1 MAGSN
6 GLTRLAV
13 LFLLHGSSNDTKPS
27 NKWATLGSY
36 MTWLFAFSIV
46 GTIITYCMLD
56 DKAALNSGINK
67 AILSG
72 LESGVGEE
80 YHYLLKFFVDS
91 PMMIGNSLGALIFL
105 GFSVVSFVII
115 LIVLMRSRTEIPD
128 SIVTG
133 ETNTLTFLKE
143 TTRLVRSRLFFD
155 ETEGSSFANSYLAG
169 NSIDAIRYVYE
180 KHKNG
185 ILLKVKDLKELKD
198 SQENV
203 ELSGELLKTPMQ
215 DYRNRAKLIFTNAAY
230 ILSFLLLVFM
240 YGGLLWVVAPAW
252 LPLVVYPIY
261 RRRKHQL
268 FGSLKPNADGRNI
281 EDLFRGVGLQIIE
294 EKKSQGSIETSC
306 LTDAVIDQIEK
317 EISENENKSY
327 FRINK

>member
-13 LFLLHGSSNDTKPS
+13 LLLMHGSSNDSKPS
-27 NKWATLGSY
+27 NKWTTLGSY

-80 YHYLLKFFVDS
+80 YQILLKPFVDS

-115 LIVLMRSRTEIPD
+115 LIVLMQSRTEIPE
-128 SIVTG
+128 SIVAG
-133 ETNTLTFLKE
+133 ETNTLAFLKE
-143 TTRLVRSRLFFD
+143 TARLVRSRLFFV

-185 ILLKVKDLKELKD
+185 ILLKVKELKN
-198 SQENV
+198 SQENG

-215 DYRNRAKLIFTNAAY
+215 DYGNSAKQTFTKVAY
-230 ILSFLLLVFM
+230 ILTFLLLALM
-240 YGGLLWVVAPAW
+240 YGGLLWMVALAW
-252 LPLVVYPIY
+252 LPLVLYLIY
-261 RRRKHQL
+261 RSRKHQL
-268 FGSLKPNADGRNI
+268 FGSLRPNANGKNI
-281 EDLFRGVGLQIIE
+281 EDLFRGVGLQIVE
-294 EKKSQGSIETSC
+294 EQKTQESIETSC

-317 EISENENKSY
+317 EISNNENKSY

>member
-13 LFLLHGSSNDTKPS
+13 LFLLHGSSNDSKPS
-27 NKWATLGSY
+27 NKWVILGSY

-80 YHYLLKFFVDS
+80 YHILLKALVDN

-115 LIVLMRSRTEIPD
+115 LIVLMQSRTEIPE

-133 ETNTLTFLKE
+133 EANTLAFLKE
-143 TTRLVRSRLFFD
+143 TARLVRSRLFFV
-155 ETEGSSFANSYLAG
+155 ETEGSSFVNSYLKG
-169 NSIDAIRYVYE
+169 NSIEALRCVYE
-180 KHKNG
+180 KHKSG
-185 ILLKVKDLKELKD
+185 ILLKVKDLKD
-198 SQENV
+198 SQENG
-203 ELSGELLKTPMQ
+203 ELSGGLLKTPMQ
-215 DYRNRAKLIFTNAAY
+215 DYGNSAKQTFTKVAY
-230 ILSFLLLVFM
+230 ILTFLLLALM
-240 YGGLLWVVAPAW
+240 YGGLLWMVALAW
-252 LPLVVYPIY
+252 LPLVVYLIY
-261 RRRKHQL
+261 RSRKHQL
-268 FGSLKPNADGRNI
+268 FGSLRPNANGKNI
-281 EDLFRGVGLQIIE
+281 EDLFRGVGLQIVE
-294 EKKSQGSIETSC
+294 EQKTQGSIETSC

-317 EISENENKSY
+317 EISNNENKSY

>member
-13 LFLLHGSSNDTKPS
+13 LFLLHGSSNDSKPS
-27 NKWATLGSY
+27 NKWVTLGSY

-80 YHYLLKFFVDS
+80 YHILLKALVDN

-115 LIVLMRSRTEIPD
+115 LIVLMQSRTEIPE

-133 ETNTLTFLKE
+133 ETNTLAFLKE
-143 TTRLVRSRLFFD
+143 TARLVRSRLFFV

-169 NSIDAIRYVYE
+169 NSIDAIRYVYG

-185 ILLKVKDLKELKD
+185 LLLKVMDLKD
-198 SQENV
+198 SQENG
-203 ELSGELLKTPMQ
+203 ELSGKLLKTPMQ
-215 DYRNRAKLIFTNAAY
+215 DYGNSAKQTFTKVAY
-230 ILSFLLLVFM
+230 ILTFLLLALM
-240 YGGLLWVVAPAW
+240 YGGLLWMVALAW
-252 LPLVVYPIY
+252 LPLVVYLIY
-261 RRRKHQL
+261 RSRKHQL
-268 FGSLKPNADGRNI
+268 FGSQKPNANGKNI
-281 EDLFRGVGLQIIE
+281 EDLFRGVGLQIVE
-294 EKKSQGSIETSC
+294 EQKTQGSIETSC

-317 EISENENKSY
+317 EISNNENKSY

>member
-13 LFLLHGSSNDTKPS
+13 LFLLHGSSNDSKPS
-27 NKWATLGSY
+27 NKWVTLGSY

-56 DKAALNSGINK
+56 DKAALKSEINK

-72 LESGVGEE
+72 LESGVGDE
-80 YHYLLKFFVDS
+80 YHILLKSLVDS

-115 LIVLMRSRTEIPD
+115 LIVFMRLRTKISE
-128 SIVTG
+128 SISVG
-133 ETNTLTFLKE
+133 ETNTLAFLKE
-143 TTRLVRSRLFFD
+143 TARLVRSRLFFV
-155 ETEGSSFANSYLAG
+155 ETEGSSFANSYLKG
-169 NSIDAIRYVYE
+169 NSIDALRYVYE

-185 ILLKVKDLKELKD
+185 ILLKVKDSND
-198 SQENV
+198 SQENG
-203 ELSGELLKTPMQ
+203 EPSGELLKTPVQ
-215 DYRNRAKLIFTNAAY
+215 DYGNRAKQTFMIVAY
-230 ILSFLLLVFM
+230 ILSFLLLIFM
-240 YGGLLWVVAPAW
+240 YGGLLWVVALAW
-252 LPLVVYPIY
+252 LPLVVYLIY
-261 RRRKHQL
+261 RSRKHQI

-281 EDLFRGVGLQIIE
+281 EDLFHGVGLQIVE
-294 EKKSQGSIETSC
+294 EKKSPGSLEASG
-306 LTDAVIDQIEK
+306 LTDAAIGQIEK
-317 EISENENKSY
+317 EISNNENKSY

>member
-13 LFLLHGSSNDTKPS
+13 LFLLHGSSNDSKPS

-56 DKAALNSGINK
+56 DKAALKSGINK

-72 LESGVGEE
+72 LESGVGDE
-80 YHYLLKFFVDS
+80 YHILLKSLVDS

-115 LIVLMRSRTEIPD
+115 LIVFMRLRTKISE
-128 SIVTG
+128 SISVG
-133 ETNTLTFLKE
+133 ETNTLAFLKE
-143 TTRLVRSRLFFD
+143 TARLVRSRLFFV
-155 ETEGSSFANSYLAG
+155 ETEDSSFANSYLKG

-185 ILLKVKDLKELKD
+185 ILLKVKDSKD
-198 SQENV
+198 SQENG

-215 DYRNRAKLIFTNAAY
+215 DYGNRAKQTFTKAAY
-230 ILSFLLLVFM
+230 ILTFLLLALM
-240 YGGLLWVVAPAW
+240 YGGLLWMIALAW
-252 LPLVVYPIY
+252 LPLVVYLIY
-261 RRRKHQL
+261 RSRKHQL
-268 FGSLKPNADGRNI
+268 FGSLKPNADGKNI
-281 EDLFRGVGLQIIE
+281 EDFFRGVGLQIVE
-294 EKKSQGSIETSC
+294 EQKTQGSIETSC
-306 LTDAVIDQIEK
+306 LTDAVVDQIEK
-317 EISENENKSY
+317 EISNNENKSY

>member
-13 LFLLHGSSNDTKPS
+13 LFLLHGSSNDSKPS
-27 NKWATLGSY
+27 NKLTTLGSY

-80 YHYLLKFFVDS
+80 YHILLKALVDN

-115 LIVLMRSRTEIPD
+115 LIVLMQSRTEIPE

-133 ETNTLTFLKE
+133 ETNTLAFLKE
-143 TTRLVRSRLFFD
+143 TARLVRSRLFFV

-169 NSIDAIRYVYE
+169 NSIDAIRYVYG

-185 ILLKVKDLKELKD
+185 ILLKVKDLKD
-198 SQENV
+198 SQENG
-203 ELSGELLKTPMQ
+203 ELSGELLKIPMQ
-215 DYRNRAKLIFTNAAY
+215 DYGNSAKQTFTKVAYIFT
-230 ILSFLLLVFM
+230 FLLLALM
-240 YGGLLWVVAPAW
+240 YGGLLWMVALTW
-252 LPLVVYPIY
+252 LPLVVYLICES
-261 RRRKHQL
+261 RKHQL
-268 FGSLKPNADGRNI
+268 FGSLKPNADGKNI
-281 EDLFRGVGLQIIE
+281 EDLFRGVGLQIVE
-294 EKKSQGSIETSC
+294 EQKTQGSIETSC

-317 EISENENKSY
+317 EISNNENKSY

>member
-13 LFLLHGSSNDTKPS
+13 LFLLHGYSNDSKPS
-27 NKWATLGSY
+27 NKWVTLGSY

-56 DKAALNSGINK
+56 DKAALKSGINK

-72 LESGVGEE
+72 LESGVGDE
-80 YHYLLKFFVDS
+80 YHILLKSLVDS

-115 LIVLMRSRTEIPD
+115 LIVFMRLRTKISE
-128 SIVTG
+128 SISVG
-133 ETNTLTFLKE
+133 ETNTLAFLKE
-143 TTRLVRSRLFFD
+143 TARLVRSRLFFD

-185 ILLKVKDLKELKD
+185 ILLKVKD
-198 SQENV
+198 SQENG

-215 DYRNRAKLIFTNAAY
+215 DYGNRAKQTFTKVAY
-230 ILSFLLLVFM
+230 ILTFLLLALM
-240 YGGLLWVVAPAW
+240 YGGLLWLVALAW
-252 LPLVVYPIY
+252 LPLVVYLIC
-261 RRRKHQL
+261 RSRKRQI
-268 FGSLKPNADGRNI
+268 FGSLKPNADGKNI
-281 EDLFRGVGLQIIE
+281 EDFFRGVGLQIVE
-294 EKKSQGSIETSC
+294 EQKTQGSIETSC
-306 LTDAVIDQIEK
+306 LTDAVVDQIEK
-317 EISENENKSY
+317 EISENGNKSY

>member
-13 LFLLHGSSNDTKPS
+13 LFLLHGSSNDSKPS

-56 DKAALNSGINK
+56 DKAALKSGINK

-72 LESGVGEE
+72 LESGVGDE
-80 YHYLLKFFVDS
+80 YHILLKSLVDS

-115 LIVLMRSRTEIPD
+115 LIVFMRLRTKISE
-128 SIVTG
+128 SISVG
-133 ETNTLTFLKE
+133 ETNTLAFLKE
-143 TTRLVRSRLFFD
+143 TARLVRSRLFFV
-155 ETEGSSFANSYLAG
+155 ETEDSSFANSYLKG

-185 ILLKVKDLKELKD
+185 ILLKVKDLKD
-198 SQENV
+198 SQENG

-215 DYRNRAKLIFTNAAY
+215 DYGNRAKQTFTKAAY
-230 ILSFLLLVFM
+230 ILTFLLLALM
-240 YGGLLWVVAPAW
+240 YGGLLWMIALAW
-252 LPLVVYPIY
+252 LPLVVYLIY
-261 RRRKHQL
+261 RSRKHQL
-268 FGSLKPNADGRNI
+268 FGSLKPNADGKNI
-281 EDLFRGVGLQIIE
+281 EDFFRGVGLQIVE
-294 EKKSQGSIETSC
+294 EQKTQGSIETSC
-306 LTDAVIDQIEK
+306 LTDAVVDQIEK
-317 EISENENKSY
+317 EISNNENKSY

>member
-13 LFLLHGSSNDTKPS
+13 LLLLHGSSNDSKPS
-27 NKWATLGSY
+27 NKWTTLGSY

-80 YHYLLKFFVDS
+80 YHILLKALVDN

-115 LIVLMRSRTEIPD
+115 LIVLMQSRTEIPE

-133 ETNTLTFLKE
+133 ETNTLAFLKE
-143 TTRLVRSRLFFD
+143 TARLVRSRLFFV

-169 NSIDAIRYVYE
+169 NSIDAIRYVYG

-185 ILLKVKDLKELKD
+185 ILLKVKDLKD
-198 SQENV
+198 SQENE
-203 ELSGELLKTPMQ
+203 ELSGELLKIPMQ
-215 DYRNRAKLIFTNAAY
+215 DYGNSAKQTFTKVAYIFT
-230 ILSFLLLVFM
+230 FLLLALM
-240 YGGLLWVVAPAW
+240 YGGLLWMVALAW
-252 LPLVVYPIY
+252 LPLVVYLIY
-261 RRRKHQL
+261 RSRKHQL
-268 FGSLKPNADGRNI
+268 FGSLKPNADGKNI
-281 EDLFRGVGLQIIE
+281 EDLFRGVGLQIE
-294 EKKSQGSIETSC
+294 EEQRTQGSIETSC

-317 EISENENKSY
+317 EISNNENKSY

>member
-13 LFLLHGSSNDTKPS
+13 LLLLHGSSNDSKPS
-27 NKWATLGSY
+27 NKWTTLGSY

-56 DKAALNSGINK
+56 YKAALNSGINK

-80 YHYLLKFFVDS
+80 YHILLKALVDN

-115 LIVLMRSRTEIPD
+115 LIVLMQSRTEIPE
-128 SIVTG
+128 SIVAG
-133 ETNTLTFLKE
+133 ETNTLAFLKE
-143 TTRLVRSRLFFD
+143 TARLVRSRLFFI

-169 NSIDAIRYVYE
+169 NSIDAIRYVYG
-180 KHKNG
+180 KHKSG
-185 ILLKVKDLKELKD
+185 ILLKVMDLKD
-198 SQENV
+198 SQENG
-203 ELSGELLKTPMQ
+203 ELSGGLLKTPMQ
-215 DYRNRAKLIFTNAAY
+215 DYGNSAKQTLTKVAY
-230 ILSFLLLVFM
+230 ILTFLLLALM
-240 YGGLLWVVAPAW
+240 YGGLLWMVALAW
-252 LPLVVYPIY
+252 LPLVVYLIY
-261 RRRKHQL
+261 RSRKHQL
-268 FGSLKPNADGRNI
+268 FGSQKPNADGKNI
-281 EDLFRGVGLQIIE
+281 EDFFRGVGLQIVE
-294 EKKSQGSIETSC
+294 EQKTQGSIETSS

-317 EISENENKSY
+317 EISNNENKSY

>member
-13 LFLLHGSSNDTKPS
+13 LLLLHGSSNDSKPS
-27 NKWATLGSY
+27 NKWVTLGSY

-80 YHYLLKFFVDS
+80 HHILLKSLVDS

-115 LIVLMRSRTEIPD
+115 LIVLMQSRTEIPE

-133 ETNTLTFLKE
+133 EANTLAFLKE
-143 TTRLVRSRLFFD
+143 TARLVRSRLFFV
-155 ETEGSSFANSYLAG
+155 ETEGSSFVNSYLKG
-169 NSIDAIRYVYE
+169 NSIEALRCVYE
-180 KHKNG
+180 KHKSG
-185 ILLKVKDLKELKD
+185 ILLKVMDLKD
-198 SQENV
+198 SQENG
-203 ELSGELLKTPMQ
+203 ELSGGLLKTPMQ
-215 DYRNRAKLIFTNAAY
+215 DYGNSAKQTFTKVAY
-230 ILSFLLLVFM
+230 ILTFLLLALM
-240 YGGLLWVVAPAW
+240 YGGLLWMVALAW
-252 LPLVVYPIY
+252 LPLVVYLIY
-261 RRRKHQL
+261 RSRKHQL
-268 FGSLKPNADGRNI
+268 FGSLRPNANGKNI
-281 EDLFRGVGLQIIE
+281 EDLFRGVGLQIVE
-294 EKKSQGSIETSC
+294 EQKTQGSIETSC

-317 EISENENKSY
+317 EISNNENKSY

>member
-13 LFLLHGSSNDTKPS
+13 LLLLHGSSKDSKPS
-27 NKWATLGSY
+27 NKWITLGSY

-46 GTIITYCMLD
+46 GTIIIYCMLD
-56 DKAALNSGINK
+56 DKAVLKNGINK

-80 YHYLLKFFVDS
+80 YHILLKPLVDS

-115 LIVLMRSRTEIPD
+115 LIVLMQSRTEIPE

-133 ETNTLTFLKE
+133 EANTLAFLKE
-143 TTRLVRSRLFFD
+143 TARLVRSRLFFV
-155 ETEGSSFANSYLAG
+155 ETEGSSFVNSYLKG
-169 NSIDAIRYVYE
+169 NSIEALRCVYE
-180 KHKNG
+180 KHKSG
-185 ILLKVKDLKELKD
+185 ILLKVMDLKD
-198 SQENV
+198 SQENG
-203 ELSGELLKTPMQ
+203 ELSGGLLKTPMQ
-215 DYRNRAKLIFTNAAY
+215 DYGNSAKQTFTKVAY
-230 ILSFLLLVFM
+230 ILTFLLLALM
-240 YGGLLWVVAPAW
+240 YGGLLWMVALAW
-252 LPLVVYPIY
+252 LPLVVYLIY
-261 RRRKHQL
+261 RSRKHQL
-268 FGSLKPNADGRNI
+268 FGSLRPNANGKNI
-281 EDLFRGVGLQIIE
+281 EDLFRGVGLQIVE
-294 EKKSQGSIETSC
+294 EQKTQGSIETSC

-317 EISENENKSY
+317 EISNNENKSY

>member
-13 LFLLHGSSNDTKPS
+13 LLLMHGSSNDSKPS
-27 NKWATLGSY
+27 NKWTTLGSY

-80 YHYLLKFFVDS
+80 YHILLKALVDN

-115 LIVLMRSRTEIPD
+115 LIVLMQSRTEIPE

-133 ETNTLTFLKE
+133 ETNTLAFLKE
-143 TTRLVRSRLFFD
+143 TARLVRSRLFFV

-169 NSIDAIRYVYE
+169 NSIDAIRYVYG

-185 ILLKVKDLKELKD
+185 ILLKVKDLKD
-198 SQENV
+198 SQENG
-203 ELSGELLKTPMQ
+203 ELSGELLKIPMQ
-215 DYRNRAKLIFTNAAY
+215 DYGNSAKQTFTKVAYIFT
-230 ILSFLLLVFM
+230 FLLLALM
-240 YGGLLWVVAPAW
+240 YGGLLWMVALTW
-252 LPLVVYPIY
+252 LPLVVYLIC
-261 RRRKHQL
+261 RSRKHQL
-268 FGSLKPNADGRNI
+268 FGSLKPNADGKNI
-281 EDLFRGVGLQIIE
+281 EDLFRGVGLQIVE
-294 EKKSQGSIETSC
+294 EQKTQGSIETSC

-317 EISENENKSY
+317 EISNNENKSY